1 MNQLSRRRMIKLVG
15 GSLLLAGCTTGGGT
29 IQQLTGT
36 LETKSARGPKAVL
49 RKGVKFPQPRPDGS
63 TVPTSSRF
71 YAPRTASSNGV
82 SPAIIT
88 NPCNPDETCP
98 PPGGGGTIGGSPP
111 NGVIST
117 GAATAYS
124 WNSQNYTETWNAT
137 TDVLVGQM
145 YWSISGTV
153 VSVRLV
159 LPSGDEVT
167 MSLDHSVLNTNG
179 TTTLS
184 NGSVAT
190 TNLNAPSWSFTNP
203 NGYSL
208 AVAYASTG
216 AATFTSRYAGGP
228 SGIAGPVTYSAAAG
242 AIGSL
247 TTDALSNRTCMAV
260 AIVAALALAL
270 IVAAVIAVCTA
281 TAGVLCIAAGIVA
294 AAVIGEAVYLY
305 HQTISQACGGSG
317 G

>member
-1 MNQLSRRRMIKLVG
+1 
-15 GSLLLAGCTTGGGT
+15 
-29 IQQLTGT
+29 
-36 LETKSARGPKAVL
+36 
-49 RKGVKFPQPRPDGS
+49 
-63 TVPTSSRF
+63 
-71 YAPRTASSNGV
+71 
-82 SPAIIT
+82 
-88 NPCNPDETCP
+88 
-98 PPGGGGTIGGSPP
+98 
-111 NGVIST
+111 
-117 GAATAYS
+117 
-124 WNSQNYTETWNAT
+124 
-137 TDVLVGQM
+137 M

-270 IVAAVIAVCTA
+270 IVALAVAAVIAVCTA

-305 HQTISQACGGSG
+305 HQTISQGCGGG
-317 G
+317 GG